1 MRRNTNPHRLRGK
14 VTASMLSPQTKV
26 HGTERT
32 VADMEPISGAVQD
45 LRDRTVGQ
53 NYALNILML
62 EAAQET
68 MAGMLDFVRLA
79 AQVMTPMRLFAIPNA
94 PFRVS

>member
-1 MRRNTNPHRLRGK
+1 MT
-14 VTASMLSPQTKV
+14 VSMLSPQTKV
-26 HGTERT
+26 HGTERP
-32 VADMEPISGAVQD
+32 VADMEPIGGAAQD

-68 MAGMLDFVRLA
+68 MAGMLDFARLA
-79 AQVMTPMRLFAIPNA
+79 AQVMTPMGRFAIPNA